1 MERWPRAGGVMRI
14 LRLIAFVGICCF
26 LIGLSYLVVLR
37 LSLAVWN
44 SPLNPFYRPGIGPDP
59 QSGLFLGAFL
69 ITVPYIV
76 GGIFLGLFKFAR
88 YAVPIGLVTTISERV
103 LIFAAA
109 DYVLGQFRQVTETG
123 MVYFVEGGP
132 DLVMAIQGEALPYFG
147 WSYIILGVPIS
158 ILILYFTA
166 GRIEQVRS
174 RRTAASH
181 K

>member
-44 SPLNPFYRPGIGPDP
+44 SPLNPFYRPGIGLDP
-59 QSGLFLGAFL
+59 KSGLFLAAFL

-76 GGIFLGLFKFAR
+76 GRIFLGLFKFAR
-88 YAVPIGLVTTISERV
+88 YAVPIGLVTTISERL

-109 DYVLGQFRQVTETG
+109 AYVLG
-123 MVYFVEGGP
+123 MVPPGHRNRDRVYCGGGP
-132 DLVMAIQGEALPYFG
+132 DLVMVIQGEALPYFG
-147 WSYIILGVPIS
+147 WGYIILGVPIS